1 MPTPADLP
9 HSRETYERCGGLLR
23 YRPAMDDE
31 DGHFGERAAARYDQS
46 SDIFDLAA
54 IEASS
59 FYTTVQ
65 DATDHRGQVTS
76 IANSQLNTYD

>member
-1 MPTPADLP
+1 LLTDHRHPAP
-9 HSRETYERCGGLLR
+9 
-23 YRPAMDDE
+23 
-31 DGHFGERAAARYDQS
+31 
-46 SDIFDLAA
+46 LASVEP

-76 IANSQLNTYD
+76 IANSQLNTYDLLLAPTRPAAGFGPV